1 MPLDPYVG
9 EIMLFA
15 GNFAPRGWVECDGR
29 LLDIATYDLLFNV
42 IGTTYGGDGFD
53 NFAVPDLRGR
63 CIISQ
68 GTGLGLSTRVIGQLL
83 GEPSTTLNVNQIPVH
98 THSVLATSAAADAP
112 TLAQRV
118 PALAESPAY
127 AAFVA
132 TNTELAAGAVSSV
145 GGSQPHNNRQPSLA
159 LVYCIAVEGN
169 FPSPG

>member
-1 MPLDPYVG
+1 MPLNPYIG

-15 GNFAPRGWVECDGR
+15 GSLVPQGWVECDGR
-29 LLDIATYDLLFNV
+29 LLDIATYEVLFNV

-53 NFAVPDLRGR
+53 TFAVPDLRGR

-68 GTGLGLSTRVIGQLL
+68 GTGPGLSTRVVGQFL
-83 GEPSTTLNVNQIPVH
+83 GEQSTTLNVNQIPAH

-132 TNTELAAGAVSSV
+132 ANSELAPGAVSSA

-159 LVYCIAVEGN
+159 LVYCIAVEGI
-169 FPSPG
+169 FPSPA